1 MSALFLLQHARFML
15 YLTFETQMALQMSVS
30 YAPLQVGGAIIS
42 SRSNITKILDWD
54 LHPYVHGL

>member
-1 MSALFLLQHARFML
+1 ML